1 MLSILSKTSL
11 VSNFRRGNPD
21 GNATSKY
28 GKVMS
33 TDGNVMSLG
42 GRVTSASAD
51 IVSLPYLMKL
61 PTILFASVYGMTI
74 PVPNMYVL
82 PYTVNVLM
90 HRSYFPAYG
99 DIRKKDESILSM
111 DGRTVSLHREI
122 SGKTV
127 FITSPDGLTTS
138 PYDEI
143 VSLPGIPFKSYD
155 DITSAYGKTA
165 KRYFFAIMYMY
176 MRMPARNIF
185 ALYNVSI
192 NMSRDF
198 TAKYRNIFVHASD
211 IWIPTGYNTLM

>member
-1 MLSILSKTSL
+1 MLPILLKTS
-11 VSNFRRGNPD
+11 FWRGDPD
-21 GNATSKY
+21 GNATSAD

-33 TDGNVMSLG
+33 TAGNVMSLG
-42 GRVTSASAD
+42 GRVTSSSAD

-111 DGRTVSLHREI
+111 HGRIVSLRTEI
-122 SGKTV
+122 SGKTIS
-127 FITSPDGLTTS
+127 ITSPYGLFSS

-143 VSLPGIPFKSYD
+143 VSLPGIPLKSYD

-176 MRMPARNIF
+176 MRMPARN
-185 ALYNVSI
+185 
-192 NMSRDF
+192 D
-198 TAKYRNIFVHASD
+198 
-211 IWIPTGYNTLM
+211 